1 MNIIQLQDRLK
12 GLPDETLRKYV
23 EQPMGEA
30 PIYLVLGELQRRN
43 EMKKRFQ
50 ATEAE
55 KPSVSEQIVAES
67 KPMKMGLG
75 AMAPQRMMPEAQG
88 VGTPPP
94 APEIDPRQLAASGIA
109 TNPQSAVGGPA
120 MMAKGGIVPGFK
132 VGGQF
137 TTDLI
142 KRQAEEKAK
151 NIVEDAAGATGIA
164 GTVSSATDK
173 VKDKPGMLGRVM
185 PFAKR
190 FGIPGAAIYGL
201 YSLFSGDDNDSDLKP
216 PPDKPTAP
224 FTLPNISSKDSKKDL
239 VTTAKEQQK
248 LIEELIGVD
257 TTREDT
263 RARAEKRKEDAL
275 NMALI
280 RGGLGM
286 ASGQSADFIENLAK
300 GATAGVES
308 FAKTTDEVDEIL
320 ANIDKQQRAEDVAI
334 ATKALDMAA
343 KERELEQE
351 LEIAKIA
358 STGQTPGGFYSIKQQ
373 NKVAEQLLKDEDY
386 QRHKMIAT
394 DLRAKAKER
403 GGLSDDDLAA
413 LAKAEAAM
421 RIAED
426 DVYKAFNMVRPQQ
439 TIGDMVTTGGPY
451 NLSEEDQ
458 ALLNKHLTTE

>member
-1 MNIIQLQDRLK
+1 MNIIQIQDRLK
-12 GLPDETLRKYV
+12 GLPDSDLVNYV
-23 EQPMGEA
+23 EQPMGEV
-30 PIYLVLGELQRRN
+30 PIYLALGELQRRK
-43 EMKKRFQ
+43 EMRERYQ
-50 ATEAE
+50 ADQTPP
-55 KPSVSEQIVAES
+55 PSVAEQLVAES
-67 KPMKMGLG
+67 KPQPMQMGLG
-75 AMAPQRMMPEAQG
+75 SMAPQAM
-88 VGTPPP
+88 TPVTQ
-94 APEIDPRQLAASGIA
+94 PEIDPRQMAASGIA
-109 TNPQSAVGGPA
+109 ANPVSNVGGPA
-120 MMAKGGIVPGFK
+120 MMAAGGIVPGFK

-164 GTVSSATDK
+164 GTISSATDK
-173 VKDKPGMLGRVM
+173 VKDKPGMLGRIM

-190 FGIPGAAIYGL
+190 FGIPGAAAYGI
-201 YSLFSGDDNDSDLKP
+201 YSLFSGDDDSDLKP
-216 PPDKPTAP
+216 PPDKPTVP

-308 FAKTTDEVDEIL
+308 YAKTTDEVDEIL
-320 ANIDKQQRAEDVAI
+320 ANIDKQQRAEEVAI

-343 KERELEQE
+343 KERELEQA
-351 LEIAKIA
+351 LEVAKIA
-358 STGQTPGGFYSIKQQ
+358 STGQTAGGYYSIKQQ
-373 NKVAEQLLKDEDY
+373 NVISGELQKNQVY
-386 QRHKMIAT
+386 QQQQQIAAI
-394 DLRAKAKER
+394 LRAKANTE
-403 GGLSDDDLAA
+403 GGLDDDDLQA
-413 LAKAEAAM
+413 LARAEEAM
-421 RIAED
+421 KIIED
-426 DVYKAFNMVRPQQ
+426 KLYKDYNMVRPQQ
-439 TIGDMVTTGGPY
+439 TVGQNQPIMV
-451 NLSEEDQ
+451 DF
-458 ALLNKHLTTE
+458 

>member
-1 MNIIQLQDRLK
+1 
-12 GLPDETLRKYV
+12 
-23 EQPMGEA
+23 
-30 PIYLVLGELQRRN
+30 
-43 EMKKRFQ
+43 
-50 ATEAE
+50 
-55 KPSVSEQIVAES
+55 
-67 KPMKMGLG
+67 
-75 AMAPQRMMPEAQG
+75 
-88 VGTPPP
+88 
-94 APEIDPRQLAASGIA
+94 
-109 TNPQSAVGGPA
+109 
-120 MMAKGGIVPGFK
+120 
-132 VGGQF
+132 
-137 TTDLI
+137 
-142 KRQAEEKAK
+142 
-151 NIVEDAAGATGIA
+151 
-164 GTVSSATDK
+164 
-173 VKDKPGMLGRVM
+173 MLGRVM
-185 PFAKR
+185 PFAKK

-201 YSLFSGDDNDSDLKP
+201 YSLFSGDGDSDLKP

-248 LIEELIGVD
+248 LIQELIGDDD
-257 TTREDT
+257 TTKDT

-320 ANIDKQQRAEDVAI
+320 ANIDKQQRTEDVAI

-343 KERELEQE
+343 KERELEQA

-358 STGQTPGGFYSIKQQ
+358 STGQTAGGYYSVKQQ
-373 NKVAEQLLKDEDY
+373 NIVATELGKDQEY
-386 QRHKMIAT
+386 QTYKMIAT
-394 DLRAKAKER
+394 NLRAKAEEK

-426 DVYKAFNMVRPQQ
+426 DVYKRFNMTRPQQ
-439 TIGDMVTTGGPY
+439 NVGQNQPIMV
-451 NLSEEDQ
+451 DF
-458 ALLNKHLTTE
+458 

>member
-1 MNIIQLQDRLK
+1 MNIIQIQDRLK
-12 GLPDETLRKYV
+12 GLPDTDLVNYV
-23 EQPMGEA
+23 EQPMGEV
-30 PIYLVLGELQRRN
+30 PIYLALGELQRRK
-43 EMKKRFQ
+43 EMRERYQ
-50 ATEAE
+50 ADQTPP
-55 KPSVSEQIVAES
+55 PSVAEQLVAEA
-67 KPMKMGLG
+67 KPQPMQMGLG
-75 AMAPQRMMPEAQG
+75 SMAPQAM
-88 VGTPPP
+88 TPVTQ
-94 APEIDPRQLAASGIA
+94 PEIDPRQMAASGIA
-109 TNPQSAVGGPA
+109 ANPVSNVGGPA
-120 MMAKGGIVPGFK
+120 MMAAGGIVPGFK

-151 NIVEDAAGATGIA
+151 NIAKDAAGATGIA
-164 GTVSSATDK
+164 GTISSATDK

-185 PFAKR
+185 PFAKK
-190 FGIPGAAIYGL
+190 FGIPGAAAYGI
-201 YSLFSGDDNDSDLKP
+201 YSLFSGDDDDLKQP
-216 PPDKPTAP
+216 PAKPTAP

-248 LIEELIGVD
+248 LIQELIGDDD
-257 TTREDT
+257 TTKDT

-320 ANIDKQQRAEDVAI
+320 ANIDKQQRTEDVAI

-343 KERELEQE
+343 KERELEQA

-358 STGQTPGGFYSIKQQ
+358 STGQTAGGYYSVKQQ
-373 NKVAEQLLKDEDY
+373 NIVATELGKDQEY
-386 QRHKMIAT
+386 QTYKMIAT
-394 DLRAKAKER
+394 NLRAKAEEK

-426 DVYKAFNMVRPQQ
+426 DVYKRFNMTRPQQ
-439 TIGDMVTTGGPY
+439 NVGQNQPIMV
-451 NLSEEDQ
+451 DF
-458 ALLNKHLTTE
+458 